1 MTFVRQNGR
10 MIVVVGGVFVALRM
24 IDGVDELS
32 FAIQTS
38 IVPEMG
44 NFCLGKA
51 ASIADAS
58 YKQTMGR
65 N

>member
-1 MTFVRQNGR
+1 